1 MGANRALVATVMVSA
16 TIVVNVL
23 AVIARFRFETHAPL
37 GLAVGMTAM
46 FAFVGMLAL
55 SQAPNHTWQVTET
68 SMRTA
73 IASAIVA
80 EYLALISMVTFSV
93 GGPEQLSPM
102 AQTLVSSFTSIVGI
116 VNCVLLWGFRVC

>member
-1 MGANRALVATVMVSA
+1 
-16 TIVVNVL
+16 
-23 AVIARFRFETHAPL
+23 
-37 GLAVGMTAM
+37 M

-55 SQAPNHTWQVTET
+55 SQVPNHTWQLTET

-93 GGPEQLSPM
+93 GGPEQLSPI
-102 AQTLVSSFTSIVGI
+102 ARTLVSSFTSIVGI
-116 VNCVLLWGFRVC
+116 VIAFYFGASAFVESRRISAGLSQAKEADKIDTDLSPAGGTTDSR